1 MKRNLLVFGLLAT
14 AVCGSALAQSKIN
27 GAGRL
32 MLDTYMAQTSAR
44 KAPAKDIIK
53 TMIVTLNVRISKRS
67 AQKCTAISAIS
78 SSWACR

>member
-44 KAPAKDIIK
+44 KAPAK
-53 TMIVTLNVRISKRS
+53 
-67 AQKCTAISAIS
+67 
-78 SSWACR
+78 

>member
-14 AVCGSALAQSKIN
+14 ATCGSIFAQSKIN

-32 MLDTYMAQTSAR
+32 MLDTHLTQNAGK

-53 TMIVTLNVRISKRS
+53 SMIVTLNEGAWKP
-67 AQKCTAISAIS
+67 
-78 SSWACR
+78 